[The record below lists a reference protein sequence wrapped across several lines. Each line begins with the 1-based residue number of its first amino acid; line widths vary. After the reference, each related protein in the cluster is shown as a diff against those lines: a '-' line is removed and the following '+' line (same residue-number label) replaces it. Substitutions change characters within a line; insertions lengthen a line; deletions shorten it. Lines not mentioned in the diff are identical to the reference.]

1 MLQSLG
7 SQRVGHDW
15 VTELNWTEG
24 INLLSLSFFNY
35 IIKTNT
41 EALSYRGI
49 ERIYLGTNMF
59 SIVSDGKFVTVII
72 TKKSGSFHLNLDYI
86 VAVS

>member
-1 MLQSLG
+1 M
-7 SQRVGHDW
+7 
-15 VTELNWTEG
+15 
-24 INLLSLSFFNY
+24 LSLSFFNY

-59 SIVSDGKFVTVII
+59 SIVTDTYRVLSQYLMVNLLVII
-72 TKKSGSFHLNLDYI
+72 TKKSGSFHFNLDYCSSLLTELSTSMSL
-86 VAVS
+86 VPM